1 MSVDVRYREHI
12 DQIAHADAVGVMEKD
27 AEYGASWKRR
37 GGVGAFMMAARKF
50 DRLETAVE
58 RHGYDIFAAAIEDG
72 RFESVLDDIRDL
84 RRYLMLIEGEV
95 LVRLRDLDK
104 QPAARIDPSARVA
117 RA

>member
-1 MSVDVRYREHI
+1 MSVDTRYRDFIPEI
-12 DQIAHADAVGVMEKD
+12 SKQDVEGLLEKD

-58 RHGYDIFAAAIEDG
+58 RHNYDVFAAAREDG

-84 RRYLMLIEGEV
+84 RRYLLLIEGEV
-95 LVRLRDLDK
+95 LVQLKDENR
-104 QPAARIDPSARVA
+104 QPATRISPATRVNLA
-117 RA
+117 